1 MNADSSRSHMVF
13 TVRLTVEGGA
23 ARKLTFCDLGGCER
37 RATWTWIVRIGQFAS
52 AIEPQNH

>member
-37 RATWTWIVRIGQFAS
+37 RHGRGPVDCEDWRIR
-52 AIEPQNH
+52 ICH